1 LSKDIVFVFC
11 SPAAT
16 SFGVPYYLCF
26 VQSSTHEKGL
36 SQQELH
42 EALTGQS
49 QKTPEG
55 SKHKARFGEMVGMA
69 SRMMVMS
76 QSQPLRR
83 WSPDGVL
90 LALQQTLSQIV
101 DSGREVHQHTYD
113 VL

>member
-1 LSKDIVFVFC
+1 MSKDIVFVFC

-55 SKHKARFGEMVGMA
+55 SKHKSKVRGDGGHG
-69 SRMMVMS
+69 
-76 QSQPLRR
+76 QSHDGDVAVTTPEKMESR
-83 WSPDGVL
+83 WSTPG
-90 LALQQTLSQIV
+90 AAA
-101 DSGREVHQHTYD
+101 DSVTNRGQRQRSASTHI
-113 VL
+113 